1 MQMEYYLTEKK
12 EVRLY
17 KTENNKDTILFQGVE
32 EDRNKEARALRW
44 RNIDFEKKLNS
55 ADQILIGTAGEGHRI
70 DLRQKRPK
78 GKYQCSNRCVKSCQ
92 KKAAG

>member
-70 DLRQKRPK
+70 DQPKTKASKRKIPMF
-78 GKYQCSNRCVKSCQ
+78 
-92 KKAAG
+92 